1 MQILYIKIR
10 RMWMQICWC
19 MIKVQPDTLVNFLKI
34 LKIIFDFLSFTLQQ
48 LSTKNYNIV
57 KFVHTFYFNDQCQ
70 TVNGQQLIFLKFNLP
85 QSVIKSESDR

>member
-1 MQILYIKIR
+1 
-10 RMWMQICWC
+10 MQICWC